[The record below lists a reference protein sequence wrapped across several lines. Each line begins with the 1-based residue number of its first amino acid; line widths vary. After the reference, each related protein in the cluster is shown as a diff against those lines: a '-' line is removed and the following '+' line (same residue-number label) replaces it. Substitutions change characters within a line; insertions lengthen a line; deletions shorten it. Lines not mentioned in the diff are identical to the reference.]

1 MNRIN
6 IIERIDKK
14 YLISNIEKDNEFLC
28 IVSGVFLNDIQ
39 KNEDGKRNHELDLQS
54 NSWKL
59 EIFLVLYTFIAYLF
73 HLFYQIA
80 IRI

>member
-28 IVSGVFLNDIQ
+28 IVSGVFLNNIQ
-39 KNEDGKRNHELDLQS
+39 KNKDVERNHKLDLQS
-54 NSWKL
+54 NSWKWT
-59 EIFLVLYTFIAYLF
+59 IFLVLYTFIGYLF
-73 HLFYQIA
+73 HLFY
-80 IRI
+80 